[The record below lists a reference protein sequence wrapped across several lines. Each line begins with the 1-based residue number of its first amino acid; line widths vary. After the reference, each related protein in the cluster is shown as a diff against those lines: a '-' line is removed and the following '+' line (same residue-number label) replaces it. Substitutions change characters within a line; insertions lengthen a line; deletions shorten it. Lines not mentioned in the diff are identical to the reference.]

1 MANFIQSIAI
11 LAPPLLLAITLHEFA
26 HGWVADKLG
35 DPTPRFM
42 GRLTLNPLKHLD
54 LMGTLAFILT
64 NMIGWAK
71 PVPVNPRNFKD
82 PYKAMLWVALAGPL
96 TNVFLASASAILLKI
111 LLLFSLSN
119 SLSAVLWIPLLHM
132 LRFSVQINVGLAIF
146 NLIPLPPLD
155 GGRILAG
162 ILPKD
167 KALIFSRLEPYGPL
181 ILILLIFSNV
191 LNYTL
196 IPIIITTTRLLLG

>member
-1 MANFIQSIAI
+1 MENTIQLIAV
-11 LAPPLLLAITLHEFA
+11 LAPPLLLAVTLHEFA

-54 LMGTLAFILT
+54 LMGTLAFVLT
-64 NMIGWAK
+64 RMIGWAK

-96 TNVFLASASAILLKI
+96 TNLFLASVSAILLKI
-111 LLLFSLSN
+111 LLLFSLSS
-119 SLSAVLWIPLLHM
+119 SLSDVVWVPLLHM
-132 LRFSVQINVGLAIF
+132 LQFSVQINVGLAIF

-155 GGRILAG
+155 GGRILTG
-162 ILPKD
+162 ILPRD
-167 KALIFSRLEPYGPL
+167 KALSFSRIEPYGPL
-181 ILILLIFSNV
+181 ILIFLIFSNV

>member
-1 MANFIQSIAI
+1 MGNTIQLIAV
-11 LAPPLLLAITLHEFA
+11 LAPPLLLAVTLHEFA
-26 HGWVADKLG
+26 HAWVADKLG

-64 NMIGWAK
+64 RMIGWAK
-71 PVPVNPRNFKD
+71 PVPVNPRNFRD

-96 TNVFLASASAILLKI
+96 TNIFLASVSAILLKF

-119 SLSAVLWIPLLHM
+119 SLGNVIWVPLLYM
-132 LRFSVQINVGLAIF
+132 LKFSVQVNVGLAIF

-162 ILPKD
+162 ILPRD
-167 KALIFSRLEPYGPL
+167 KAVAFSRLEPYGPI
-181 ILILLIFSNV
+181 ILIFLIFSNV

>member
-1 MANFIQSIAI
+1 MANVVQLIAI
-11 LAPPLLLAITLHEFA
+11 LTPPLLLAVTLHEFA

-35 DPTPRFM
+35 DPTPRYM

-54 LMGTLAFILT
+54 LMGTLAFVLT
-64 NMIGWAK
+64 RMIGWAK

-96 TNVFLASASAILLKI
+96 TNLFLASVSAILLKI
-111 LLLFSLSN
+111 LLLFSLST
-119 SLSAVLWIPLLHM
+119 SLGNVIWIPLLHM
-132 LRFSVQINVGLAIF
+132 LKFSVQVNVGLAIF

-162 ILPKD
+162 ILPID
-167 KALIFSRLEPYGPL
+167 KAISFSRIEPYGPL
-181 ILILLIFSNV
+181 ILIFLIFSNV

>member
-1 MANFIQSIAI
+1 MENTIQLIAV
-11 LAPPLLLAITLHEFA
+11 LAPPLLLAVTLHEFA

-54 LMGTLAFILT
+54 LMGTLAFIMT
-64 NMIGWAK
+64 RMIGWAK
-71 PVPVNPRNFKD
+71 PVPVNPRNFKN
-82 PYKAMLWVALAGPL
+82 PRKAMLWVALAGPL
-96 TNVFLASASAILLKI
+96 TNLFLASVSAILLKV
-111 LLLFSLSN
+111 LLLFGLS
-119 SLSAVLWIPLLHM
+119 SFFSHSISVPLFLM
-132 LRFSVQINVGLAIF
+132 LKISVQINVGLAIF

-155 GGRILAG
+155 GGRILTG
-162 ILPKD
+162 LLPTN
-167 KALIFSRLEPYGPL
+167 KALAFSRIEPYGPI
-181 ILILLIFSNV
+181 ILIFLIFSNV

>member
-1 MANFIQSIAI
+1 MANVVQLIAI
-11 LAPPLLLAITLHEFA
+11 LAPPLLLAVTLHEFA

-64 NMIGWAK
+64 RMIGWAK

-96 TNVFLASASAILLKI
+96 TNLFLASVSAILLKF
-111 LLLFSLSN
+111 LLLFSLSS
-119 SLSAVLWIPLLHM
+119 SLGNVVWVPLFHM
-132 LRFSVQINVGLAIF
+132 LQFSVQINVGLAIF

-162 ILPKD
+162 ILPRD
-167 KALIFSRLEPYGPL
+167 KALSFSRIEPYGPL
-181 ILILLIFSNV
+181 ILIFLIFSNI

>member
-1 MANFIQSIAI
+1 MENTIQLIAV
-11 LAPPLLLAITLHEFA
+11 LAPPLLLAVTLHEFA

-54 LMGTLAFILT
+54 LMGTLAFVFT
-64 NMIGWAK
+64 RMIGWAK

-96 TNVFLASASAILLKI
+96 TNLFLASVSAILLKI
-111 LLLFSLSN
+111 LLLFSLSS
-119 SLSAVLWIPLLHM
+119 SLSDVVWVPLLHM
-132 LRFSVQINVGLAIF
+132 LQFSVQINVGLAIF

-155 GGRILAG
+155 GGRILTG
-162 ILPKD
+162 ILPRD
-167 KALIFSRLEPYGPL
+167 KALSFSRIEPYGPL
-181 ILILLIFSNV
+181 ILIFLIFSNV